1 MPALTLVPLLERYLV
16 LETAMP
22 RGDIWKRPSAHLYSM
37 VSWAHTRHSTKWC
50 TCSCWLWPRYKVV
63 VSWKTNSHIHSHSA
77 GSFFYAACKQNH
89 RTKADEQHWS
99 LSKRTRSTLEAN
111 NRQHLTWECPPWRW
125 PANINMRTL
134 THNNVLKSPTS
145 HQARFFGTV
154 CQEECTH
161 AYRKTHYTQSRGC
174 INTNPA
180 GVLCDVNSRLSLR
193 VLATDWI
200 PLGNKQAAAGLSDV
214 LAFNGAHRLTR
225 MLHLG
230 NMPCFFFFFWWSK
243 YKCATNVQLF
253 FLHTRVFNAS
263 SASFYIENSWIV

>member
-1 MPALTLVPLLERYLV
+1 
-16 LETAMP
+16 
-22 RGDIWKRPSAHLYSM
+22 
-37 VSWAHTRHSTKWC
+37 
-50 TCSCWLWPRYKVV
+50 
-63 VSWKTNSHIHSHSA
+63 
-77 GSFFYAACKQNH
+77 
-89 RTKADEQHWS
+89 
-99 LSKRTRSTLEAN
+99 
-111 NRQHLTWECPPWRW
+111 
-125 PANINMRTL
+125 MRTL

-230 NMPCFFFFFWWSK
+230 TPLSPK
-243 YKCATNVQLF
+243 LGLKLLF
-253 FLHTRVFNAS
+253 FGSFFRSLSGNACRT
-263 SASFYIENSWIV
+263 